1 MLSLSK
7 HENPL
12 YSACMLSPRWIF
24 LDFDGVIMDSM
35 TLKLDAYCF
44 ALAEYGFSREEVRR
58 AQLMY
63 AGLSRSRALPLMIE
77 ALGGEPL
84 AEEAQARVLRRF
96 AEEDIRLRPRME
108 LLPGVRDFLEEAA
121 TRSVPLAVVTGTPQ
135 GVIDGTMDHFDIRR
149 YFREVHGYPPAKPAH
164 LQGLLDRHGLR
175 PDEAVYV
182 GDAILDYRAAEET
195 KIPFIGIDRGDDPF
209 RGLTL
214 TAYLKGLPE
223 MGDLL
228 GWKAK

>member
-1 MLSLSK
+1 ML
-7 HENPL
+7 N
-12 YSACMLSPRWIF
+12 PRWIF

-44 ALAEYGFSREEVRR
+44 ALAEYGFSREAVER

-77 ALGGEPL
+77 ALGGEPMT
-84 AEEAQARVLRRF
+84 EEAQARALRLF

-108 LLPGVRDFLEEAA
+108 LLPGVREFLEEAGSRA
-121 TRSVPLAVVTGTPQ
+121 VPLAVVTGTPQ
-135 GVIDGTMDHFDIRR
+135 EVIDGTVDYFGIRPF
-149 YFREVHGYPPAKPAH
+149 FREVHGYPPAKAAH

-175 PDEAVYV
+175 PEEAVYV

-195 KIPFIGIDRGDDPF
+195 KIPFIGVDRGDDPF
-209 RGLTL
+209 RGLEL
-214 TAYLKGLPE
+214 VAYLKGLPE
-223 MGDLL
+223 VGELL
-228 GWKAK
+228 GWDGNRKDENGKFPSGKN